1 MFLEFFLL
9 LSFIKQNIFYVVCF
23 NATRKK
29 RRRGGQL
36 SVVVVAAVGA
46 AVAT

>member
-23 NATRKK
+23 NATREK

-36 SVVVVAAVGA
+36 SAAAATAVAVVA
-46 AVAT
+46 T